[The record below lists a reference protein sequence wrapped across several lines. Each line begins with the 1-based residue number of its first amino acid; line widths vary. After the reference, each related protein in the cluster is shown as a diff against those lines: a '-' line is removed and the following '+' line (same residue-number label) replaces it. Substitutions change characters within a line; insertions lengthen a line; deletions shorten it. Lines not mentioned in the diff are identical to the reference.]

1 MKRKLQITGIF
12 IISFFMAAPAVF
24 SQTNMQTR
32 MNSDSTYSDMND
44 TSEYHSMSYYNY
56 AKKNIIE
63 DKTPAKEYQGKW
75 VDSSKTE
82 TSKSKEEMN
91 ESGNSMNN
99 ENMNNE
105 ERKTDK
111 NMNQKMDEMKND
123 TKEKANDIKNDAQ
136 KKVDDMNNN
145 GQNK

>member
-1 MKRKLQITGIF
+1 MSI
-12 IISFFMAAPAVF
+12 FMAAPAVF

-75 VDSSKTE
+75 VDSSKAE
-82 TSKSKEEMN
+82 TSTSKEEMN
-91 ESGNSMNN
+91 ESGNSMNNENDNMSNEN

-123 TKEKANDIKNDAQ
+123 TKEKANDMKNDAK